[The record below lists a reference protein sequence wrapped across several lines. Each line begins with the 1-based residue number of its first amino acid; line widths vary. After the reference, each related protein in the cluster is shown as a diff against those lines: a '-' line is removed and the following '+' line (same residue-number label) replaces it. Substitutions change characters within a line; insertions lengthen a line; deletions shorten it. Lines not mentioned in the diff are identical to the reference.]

1 MYGDTEVMRAHV
13 ARLREQAGDIRAE
26 ADRLVTRA
34 ETTLWPGR
42 AAEALRARIRDRA
55 VALRATAERHDEA
68 ADLLERHVT
77 EVERRKEAIAAT
89 ERRADS
95 LAQDGRLPA
104 MTLPAPGR
112 KEWLEVEL

>member
-26 ADRLVTRA
+26 ADRMVSRTEA
-34 ETTLWPGR
+34 ALWPGR

-55 VALRATAERHDEA
+55 VSLRATAERQDQA
-68 ADLLERHVT
+68 ADLLERHLT
-77 EVERRKEAIAAT
+77 EVERRKEAIAST
-89 ERRADS
+89 QQRADA
-95 LAQDGRLPA
+95 LVHEGRLVA
-104 MTLPAPGR
+104 TTLPAPGR

>member
-13 ARLREQAGDIRAE
+13 GRLREQAGDIRAE

-34 ETTLWPGR
+34 EAALWPGR

-77 EVERRKEAIAAT
+77 EVEHRKETIAAT
-89 ERRADS
+89 ERRVDS

-104 MTLPAPGR
+104 ITLPAPGR